1 MSKPRN
7 IPANVRRLLNGW
19 AADTDGITII
29 GGTLPRSART
39 HAAADR
45 RLPTPLWALNDEM
58 LRELIVVYM
67 EERARLYGPQKGTLL
82 ERLARARQA
91 VINQRPRLLERMDKL
106 CKEYVEKKR
115 TGLDPHITDEEYNQR
130 QKFPALPGFEAEPR
144 FHDLKVRL
152 RGLEIEIERI
162 DTYLRYTAN
171 GGADILAAMV
181 YLYYRMGIDSVGVG
195 AALGLKPPH
204 IRIMLYL
211 MAEKWNKKLAK
222 KYPLQAAGTVGGASK
237 DKRKNHK
244 AGKASLVLNCATMLF
259 ETETP

>member
-1 MSKPRN
+1 
-7 IPANVRRLLNGW
+7 
-19 AADTDGITII
+19 
-29 GGTLPRSART
+29 
-39 HAAADR
+39 
-45 RLPTPLWALNDEM
+45 
-58 LRELIVVYM
+58 
-67 EERARLYGPQKGTLL
+67 
-82 ERLARARQA
+82 
-91 VINQRPRLLERMDKL
+91 MDKL

-144 FHDLKVRL
+144 FHDVKGQAARVGNRNQTH
-152 RGLEIEIERI
+152 R
-162 DTYLRYTAN
+162 TYLRYTAN

-237 DKRKNHK
+237 DKHNEPQGWQGFTGAETVPQCFLKRKRH
-244 AGKASLVLNCATMLF
+244 GRRLPRLL
-259 ETETP
+259 